1 MEAVRGY
8 YDGVNIKPLE
18 SIKAKPNQSV
28 IITFVDEIIT
38 PVKTDSASSLRG
50 VLSEYANPTLVSKE
64 EEAWKRAMVKKHGDA

>member
-1 MEAVRGY
+1 M
-8 YDGVNIKPLE
+8 
-18 SIKAKPNQSV
+18 
-28 IITFVDEIIT
+28 ITFVDEIIT